1 MALALSSIAG
11 TALAA
16 APTLANK
23 QLIDKATEQGGLPVI
38 VKLAVDTQIESFLSE
53 PQVIEQRNKI
63 DQTQD
68 QVIGDLQNAPGR
80 VGTPIQGLKRFA
92 ITPAF
97 AMLATADDINRLL
110 ANNKVLDVVE
120 DIPVPPTL
128 TQSIPLIG
136 GSVASGFSGYTGS
149 GQTVAILDTGV
160 EKTHDFM
167 DGKVVSEAC
176 YSSNYA
182 PDSAT
187 SLCPGGVTESTA
199 SGSGVNCTGISGCDH
214 GTHVAGIAAGRSST
228 MTGVA
233 KNASIIAVQVFS
245 RFDNTTYCGGAS
257 TCVLTYNSD
266 QIRGLERVYAL
277 RSTYNIAA
285 VNMSLGGGKYTSYC
299 DSDSRKTIIDQL
311 AAAGIATV
319 IASGNSSYTDA
330 VGAPGCISTAVTVG
344 STTKDDVVASYSNSA
359 SMVDLLAP
367 GSSIYS
373 SITGNAYGYKSGT
386 SMATPHVAGAFA
398 VLKSASPSATVSQ
411 AQSAL
416 QSTGVN
422 ITDGRNSITKPRIQ
436 VDAAVNQ
443 IIPGSAAT
451 PADFNGDSKSD
462 LLLYTQ
468 SNGGGTVMRLMNGAT
483 VSSSNWLGYAG
494 TNRTMY
500 PADFSGDGKSD
511 IAIYNFTDGGLVMW
525 MMNGATRTSAHW
537 LGYAGT
543 AREVF
548 AADFNGDKKS
558 DLLFYDP
565 TTGGLVMWIM
575 NGATRT
581 SAHWLGYYAN
591 SQLTTGD
598 FNGDGKA
605 DILFRNASDG
615 GMVMRMMNGATISSA
630 HWLGYRANTAVFAG
644 DFNAD
649 GKDDLLLQ
657 NTADRGLVLWM
668 MNGASIS
675 SAHWLGYAPQPVRF
689 ANRDFNGDG
698 KADILMRNTSD
709 GGSIM
714 WIMNGATRT
723 SANWMGYLTDLY

>member
-1 MALALSSIAG
+1 MNIKRQSFSPRTWLPVVLFSFFSLLAVPQLARAATIDVMLVYDTTGTTWVNSNGGMAAFSQDVVNRMNQATSNSGLDLQFRLVHSMSVAYTHNGLDNDLNALQAG
-11 TALAA
+11 TGAF
-16 APTLANK
+16 APVASARNTYGADLVSM
-23 QLIDKATEQGGLPVI
+23 L
-38 VKLAVDTQIESFLSE
+38 VDTGSAY
-53 PQVIEQRNKI
+53 
-63 DQTQD
+63 
-68 QVIGDLQNAPGR
+68 GW
-80 VGTPIQGLKRFA
+80 VGLGYMLTTYAGNPNYAHTTNSIRSVA
-92 ITPAF
+92 ISH
-97 AMLATADDINRLL
+97 
-110 ANNKVLDVVE
+110 
-120 DIPVPPTL
+120 TL
-128 TQSIPLIG
+128 THEIG
-136 GSVASGFSGYTGS
+136 HNLGAHH
-149 GQTVAILDTGV
+149 A
-160 EKTHDFM
+160 KCPKH
-167 DGKVVSEAC
+167 
-176 YSSNYA
+176 
-182 PDSAT
+182 PDSACGPNEYLDNQYSAGHYFT
-187 SLCPGGVTESTA
+187 GTNSTKYHTIMAYNVDNEGTYYQPAPLFSTPLRTYQGTTAGVTNSEDNARLMRDTM
-199 SGSGVNCTGISGCDH
+199 GV
-214 GTHVAGIAAGRSST
+214 VANYR
-228 MTGVA
+228 
-233 KNASIIAVQVFS
+233 
-245 RFDNTTYCGGAS
+245 
-257 TCVLTYNSD
+257 
-266 QIRGLERVYAL
+266 
-277 RSTYNIAA
+277 
-285 VNMSLGGGKYTSYC
+285 
-299 DSDSRKTIIDQL
+299 
-311 AAAGIATV
+311 
-319 IASGNSSYTDA
+319 
-330 VGAPGCISTAVTVG
+330 PTAVLP
-344 STTKDDVVASYSNSA
+344 DE
-359 SMVDLLAP
+359 
-367 GSSIYS
+367 
-373 SITGNAYGYKSGT
+373 
-386 SMATPHVAGAFA
+386 GA
-398 VLKSASPSATVSQ
+398 K
-411 AQSAL
+411 
-416 QSTGVN
+416 
-422 ITDGRNSITKPRIQ
+422 
-436 VDAAVNQ
+436 
-443 IIPGSAAT
+443 
-451 PADFNGDSKSD
+451 ADFNGDNKSD